1 LLLPRPRST
10 KTDCVTFAKAIPA
23 ARQFVPLNE
32 TNPIERRG
40 VGLVSAMVFNPSS
53 WLHNASEGNN
63 DTNSVLRTV
72 ERMLATEFISTR
84 TSGFTAASANAR
96 SIS

>member
-1 LLLPRPRST
+1 
-10 KTDCVTFAKAIPA
+10 
-23 ARQFVPLNE
+23 
-32 TNPIERRG
+32 
-40 VGLVSAMVFNPSS
+40 MVFSPSS

-63 DTNSVLRTV
+63 DTSSVLRTV

-84 TSGFTAASANAR
+84 TSGFTPASANAR